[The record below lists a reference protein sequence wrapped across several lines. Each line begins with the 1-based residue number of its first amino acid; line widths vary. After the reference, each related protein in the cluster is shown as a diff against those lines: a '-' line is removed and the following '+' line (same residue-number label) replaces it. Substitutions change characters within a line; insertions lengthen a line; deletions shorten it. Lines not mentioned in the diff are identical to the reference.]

1 MARHAETERLT
12 VKGLPDELVK
22 SNDHGS
28 HWGMAALLAALG
40 MVSPFSLDTFYPS
53 FPAIAREF
61 SITTFQLQQTITA
74 YMVPFALMTLVQG
87 PLSDALGRR
96 PVVLAGL
103 SIYSLASIAC
113 VLAPSFAA
121 LLVFRAVQGMSAG
134 VGMAVGRAIIRDLH
148 EGPQAQKLMSAI
160 TMIFSIAP
168 AIAPV
173 LGGWIHVL
181 LGWRYVF
188 GFMVVT
194 GVSLVVLSY
203 LLLPETHPFERRV
216 RFDVPKLAHTLL
228 RIATTR
234 EFMLLALALGVT
246 FAAMITFIGA
256 APAIV
261 LGHWHMGETSFAA
274 LFVPLICG
282 ILGGAWLSGRLAG
295 RIPGGRQIAI
305 GYALTLSGGL
315 VTVLL
320 HASLAEPPVFPQQLC
335 ITLIATGVQMMMPIY
350 ALRMLDLFPDARG
363 SAASVQS
370 CATLGIG
377 AIFIGG
383 FVPALSH
390 SMLALG
396 LESLLAAV
404 AGFIIWR
411 FVWPKGH

>member
-1 MARHAETERLT
+1 
-12 VKGLPDELVK
+12 VKIVPDELVK
-22 SNDHGS
+22 ENDHGS
-28 HWGMAALLAALG
+28 HWGMAALLAALA

-74 YMVPFALMTLVQG
+74 YMVPFALMTLIQG

-103 SIYSLASIAC
+103 SVYSLASIAC
-113 VLAPSFAA
+113 VLAPTFAA
-121 LLVFRAVQGMSAG
+121 LLTFRAVQGMSAG

-181 LGWRYVF
+181 FGWRYVF

-194 GVSLVVLSY
+194 GVSLVTLSY

-216 RFDVPKLAHTLL
+216 RLDVPKLAHTVF

-234 EFMLLALALGVT
+234 EFMLLAFALGVT

-261 LGHWHMGETSFAA
+261 MGHWHMGETSFAA

-295 RIPGGRQIAI
+295 RIPGSQQIGI
-305 GYALTLSGGL
+305 GYTLALTGS
-315 VTVLL
+315 VAAVLL
-320 HASLAEPPVFPQQLC
+320 HATMTEPPVFPQQFC
-335 ITLIATGVQMMMPIY
+335 ITVIATGVQMMMPIY
-350 ALRMLDLFPDARG
+350 ALRMLDLFPDVRG

-370 CATLGIG
+370 CVMLGIG

-383 FVPALSH
+383 LVPTLSH
-390 SMLALG
+390 SMLALS
-396 LESLLAAV
+396 LESLLAAL
-404 AGFIIWR
+404 AGFGVWWFI
-411 FVWPKGH
+411 WPKGH

>member
-1 MARHAETERLT
+1 MKI
-12 VKGLPDELVK
+12 VPDELIK
-22 SNDHGS
+22 ENDHGS
-28 HWGMAALLAALG
+28 HWGMAALLAALA

-53 FPAIAREF
+53 FPAMAHEF
-61 SITTFQLQQTITA
+61 SLSAWQIQQTITV
-74 YMVPFALMTLVQG
+74 YMVPFALMTLIQG

-96 PVVLAGL
+96 PVVLVGL
-103 SIYSLASIAC
+103 FVYSLASLAC
-113 VLAPSFAA
+113 VLAPTFA
-121 LLVFRAVQGMSAG
+121 LLLACRALQGMSAG

-148 EGPQAQKLMSAI
+148 DGPEAQKLMSTI

-168 AIAPV
+168 AVAPV

-188 GFMVVT
+188 GFMVLIGVALVT
-194 GVSLVVLSY
+194 MSY
-203 LLLPETHPFERRV
+203 LLLPETHPFERRA
-216 RFDVPKLAHTLL
+216 RLDVPKLAHTVL

-261 LGHWHMGETSFAA
+261 MGHWHMSETSFAA

-282 ILGGAWLSGRLAG
+282 VIGGAWLSGRLAG
-295 RIPGGRQIAI
+295 RIPGGKQIGI
-305 GYALTLSGGL
+305 GYALALSGASL
-315 VTVLL
+315 TVLL
-320 HASLAEPPVFPQQLC
+320 HATMDAPPVFPQQVL
-335 ITLIATGVQMMMPIY
+335 ITLIATGVQMMMPIF

-370 CATLGIG
+370 CVMLGIG
-377 AIFIGG
+377 AIFLGAL
-383 FVPALSH
+383 VPALSH
-390 SMLALG
+390 SMLALS
-396 LESLLAAV
+396 LESLLAAL

-411 FVWPKGH
+411 LVWQKGH